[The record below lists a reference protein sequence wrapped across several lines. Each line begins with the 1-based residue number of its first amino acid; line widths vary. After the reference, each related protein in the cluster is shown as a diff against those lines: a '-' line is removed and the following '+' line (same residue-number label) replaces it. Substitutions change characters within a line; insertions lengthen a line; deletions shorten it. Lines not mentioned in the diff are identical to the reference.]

1 MLVRPLDVTGSTRRS
16 GRSGRGG
23 MAVDE
28 AVWPLTA
35 AEVPS
40 LDDGALAPLA
50 GLLAVVFGL
59 DGTPAPEL
67 DGSGVDGLDRL
78 VIGMVRPFGDR
89 PGELVL
95 GGHMDGLHGPRVAVP
110 EGSVVMCPRCLIDYL
125 MDGGMR
131 LTEWA
136 EELITRMVAEACMAR
151 QSAPSFVIPLSALAP
166 WVQAAVTR
174 RDAETPASG

>member
-1 MLVRPLDVTGSTRRS
+1 
-16 GRSGRGG
+16 

-28 AVWPLTA
+28 PVWPLTA

-59 DGTPAPEL
+59 DGEPAPEL
-67 DGSGVDGLDRL
+67 DGSGADGLDRL

-110 EGSVVMCPRCLIDYL
+110 EGSVVVCPRCIIDYL

-131 LTEWA
+131 LTDWA
-136 EELITRMVAEACMAR
+136 EDLITRMIAEACMAR
-151 QSAPSFVIPLSALAP
+151 RSAPSFVVPLAALAP
-166 WVQAAVTR
+166 WVQSAVKQR
-174 RDAETPASG
+174 NADRPSMP